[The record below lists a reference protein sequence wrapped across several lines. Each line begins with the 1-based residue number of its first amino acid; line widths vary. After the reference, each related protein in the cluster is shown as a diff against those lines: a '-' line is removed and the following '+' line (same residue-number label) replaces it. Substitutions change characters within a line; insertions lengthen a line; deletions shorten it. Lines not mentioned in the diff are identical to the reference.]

1 MLEILLID
9 SQMDRRIDE
18 TLITMTNQKRREFFI
33 QFISSHR
40 LKGIEI
46 EWR

>member
-18 TLITMTNQKRREFFI
+18 TLITMTNQKNEENFFSI
-33 QFISSHR
+33 HLVR

-46 EWR
+46 E